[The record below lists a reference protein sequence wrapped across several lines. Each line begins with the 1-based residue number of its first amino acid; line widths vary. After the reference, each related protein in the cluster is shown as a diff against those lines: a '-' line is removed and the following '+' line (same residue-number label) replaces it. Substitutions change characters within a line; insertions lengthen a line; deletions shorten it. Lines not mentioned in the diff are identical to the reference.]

1 VTKAENRRSR
11 LLVRIAIAV
20 AASAVLGYL
29 FINSL
34 ETARSAPYTIARAHL
49 GTWTLVLE
57 DAAGPNAPLL
67 SARTD
72 PELVASLFRQ
82 LFQRAMESM
91 SAPVTSS
98 IPIVL
103 RGEFDRGL
111 AGRMTPA
118 DLLAA
123 ARAAGLE
130 AGPHEPRCLAHRRIS
145 EPGMTRQTYF
155 AMVESPSIT
164 GFREQVARSGG
175 AAFDATAL
183 TPVMFVGA
191 SDASFQRWL
200 PIRAASTDCIAPIQ
214 IGGR

>member
-1 VTKAENRRSR
+1 M
-11 LLVRIAIAV
+11 AIAL
-20 AASAVLGYL
+20 AAIAVLGYL
-29 FINSL
+29 FISSL

-49 GTWTLVLE
+49 GKWTLVLE
-57 DAAGPNAPLL
+57 DAPGPTAPLL
-67 SARTD
+67 SVRTG

-111 AGRMTPA
+111 AGRMAPA

-130 AGPHEPRCLAHRRIS
+130 TGSHEPRCLAHRRIS
-145 EPGMTRQTYF
+145 EPGLTRQTYF
-155 AMVESPSIT
+155 AMVESSSIA
-164 GFREQVARSGG
+164 GFRVQLARSAGD
-175 AAFDATAL
+175 AFDAGAL
-183 TPVMFVGA
+183 TPVMLVGA
-191 SDASFQRWL
+191 SNASFQDWL
-200 PIRAASTDCIAPIQ
+200 PIRADPAECVAPIQ
-214 IGGR
+214 IGDR